1 MNIQTVHQ
9 LSTVL
14 AEIIKTQN
22 NDRSGQQYNYSDTA
36 GAILK
41 RIKEEVAKPDQQ
53 EPVPF

>member
-14 AEIIKTQN
+14 ADIIKTQN
-22 NDRSGQQYNYSDTA
+22 NDRSGQQYTYSETA
-36 GAILK
+36 TAILK
-41 RIKEEVAKPDQQ
+41 RIKEEVAKPVQQ

>member
-1 MNIQTVHQ
+1 MNISTVHQ

-14 AEIIKTQN
+14 AEIINTQN

-41 RIKEEVAKPDQQ
+41 RIKEEVTKPDQQ

>member
-14 AEIIKTQN
+14 AEIINTQN

-36 GAILK
+36 TAILK
-41 RIKEEVAKPDQQ
+41 RIKEEVAKPDEQ
-53 EPVPF
+53 EPVSF

>member
-14 AEIIKTQN
+14 AEIINTQN

-36 GAILK
+36 VAILK
-41 RIKEEVAKPDQQ
+41 RIKEEVAKPEQQ